1 VRLACSLIKMVL
13 GEVGVEGEQGC
24 RRLEERGRMGE

>member
-1 VRLACSLIKMVL
+1 MVL